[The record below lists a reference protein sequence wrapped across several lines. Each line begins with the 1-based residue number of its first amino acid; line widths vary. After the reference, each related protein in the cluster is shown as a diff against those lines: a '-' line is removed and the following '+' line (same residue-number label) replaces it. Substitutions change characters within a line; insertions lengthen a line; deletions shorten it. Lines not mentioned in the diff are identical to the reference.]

1 MMDAKN
7 VNLSATSDY
16 NEQDTFDDNNA
27 LQQRILSQDGRDSKQ
42 ENPYIQSKRIWML
55 PMVATVLFGA
65 YFSVNF
71 QSFVKEQLMSSM
83 NMSNSDYSLFVLI
96 PTLPNIPLPLLIGP
110 LLDSIGPRLGVTLFT
125 FLLSVGMAICMIS
138 ISTGSFFT
146 LLIGKTILQT
156 AVECQGIAHGGV
168 VGKWFTAKGLA
179 FAFTLTSLFCKIAS
193 STSGII
199 YPQLYN
205 INDNLMAPMSLGI
218 ALCAIT
224 LIQAFVIFYFD
235 KHSENYNH
243 SNSSVQSEGTIVQ
256 KKKFKLSDFKKFD
269 RMFWMYA
276 IQCPMMFGAFY
287 AFENYLQSVLI
298 HKFLIEKTLAG
309 ELVSIPYWI
318 AFSTPIFG
326 FLADKFG
333 LRCIFLGVTTFL
345 SFISVFILWLLPTGE
360 NDFVVYTALIIFGI
374 FLSAMC
380 AFLYP
385 TLPLISQKELLS
397 TAFAICYT
405 TKNGGLALLNYLS
418 GLLLGD
424 DDQGYNSFLLC
435 YVILFFISLCLSGLI
450 YYYDRKHGSIINSTT
465 PQRYIDY
472 VVVKRQNRQMKKLTE
487 EQFEK

>member
-1 MMDAKN
+1 MLDVKN
-7 VNLSATSDY
+7 VNQSATSDY
-16 NEQDTFDDNNA
+16 NEQETFDDNNQMA
-27 LQQRILSQDGRDSKQ
+27 QRILSQDSTEQKT

-83 NMSNSDYSLFVLI
+83 NMSSSDYSLFVLI

-110 LLDSIGPRLGVTLFT
+110 LLDQIGPRLGVVIST
-125 FLLSVGMAICMIS
+125 FLLSVGIAICMAS
-138 ISTGSFFT
+138 ISTGSFIT
-146 LLIGKTILQT
+146 LLLGKTILQT

-205 INDNLMAPMSLGI
+205 INDNLMAPLSLGI

-224 LIQAFVIFYFD
+224 LVQAFIIFYFD
-235 KHSENYNH
+235 RNSEKY
-243 SNSSVQSEGTIVQ
+243 SYSQVSVQSEGTLIE
-256 KKKFKLSDFKKFD
+256 KKKFKFSDFKKFD
-269 RMFWMYA
+269 KMFWMYA

-333 LRCIFLGVTTFL
+333 LRCLFLGITTFL

-360 NDFVVYTALIIFGI
+360 NDVVVYMSLIIFGI

-405 TKNGGLALLNYLS
+405 TKNGGLALLNYFS

-435 YVILFFISLCLSGLI
+435 YVILFFISLCLSCLI
-450 YYYDRKHGSIINSTT
+450 YYYDRKHGSIINSTN
-465 PQRYIDY
+465 PQRYVDY
-472 VVVKRQNRQMKKLTE
+472 VIVKRQNRKNGEITSRLI
-487 EQFEK
+487 